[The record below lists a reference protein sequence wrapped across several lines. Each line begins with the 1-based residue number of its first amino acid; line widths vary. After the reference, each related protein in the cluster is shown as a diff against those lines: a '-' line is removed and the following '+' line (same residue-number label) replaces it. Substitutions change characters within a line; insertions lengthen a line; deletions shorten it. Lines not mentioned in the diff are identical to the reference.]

1 MKITPKNIYVHEL
14 IGLHASVVESN
25 NATLNGLS
33 GKVVFESKNML
44 YIAVNGN
51 YKRVKMVP
59 KRSVTLS
66 FILPDGSTCIVKGN
80 DLIGRPEDR
89 IERVSKYEC

>member
-1 MKITPKNIYVHEL
+1 
-14 IGLHASVVESN
+14 
-25 NATLNGLS
+25 
-33 GKVVFESKNML
+33 
-44 YIAVNGN
+44 
-51 YKRVKMVP
+51 MVP

>member
-1 MKITPKNIYVHEL
+1 MKITKNNIYIHEL
-14 IGLHASVVESN
+14 IGLYASVVESS

-33 GKVVFESKNML
+33 GRIVFESKNML
-44 YIAVNGN
+44 YIVVDDK

-59 KRSVTLS
+59 KNSVTLS
-66 FILPDGSTCIVKGN
+66 FTLPDGSTCIVKGN

-89 IERVSKYEC
+89 IERVSKYEY